1 MHANIHIKPSQLTEV
16 LRFTLPDGPVMVW
29 GSPGVG
35 KSQIIQDSV
44 RAIFDAVADA
54 RELDIF
60 DKADN
65 NYLGLTPVLFERRI
79 NDYDLLDFA
88 GLPHIVDNVQK
99 RALPDIWPGVG
110 SDEPV
115 YGVLFLDEFPQGARE
130 KQTAVQR
137 LLDEGRIGDYVL
149 PGHPKS
155 DPDCKRG
162 LVAVVLAGNRQSD
175 RANSH
180 GMGTQTGSRMAHFT
194 LAPDVDDWLSWAAKA
209 HIDPLVTAF
218 IRQMPEYLYKL
229 DPAAKSDTPTGS
241 TPRTLEKLSKA
252 AQRCPPSPLEMPI
265 YGGIVGEEC
274 ARAFLALCHAS
285 RGINVEEAL
294 TSPDTCLIPPQPG
307 HQFAAASL
315 LIRRSNTTNFD
326 NIVKF
331 VQRPGWSS
339 PEIGVFVVEA
349 IKRRIPLVAE
359 TATYR
364 DFCLRWAD
372 IRS

>member
-1 MHANIHIKPSQLTEV
+1 MHIKPSQLTEA
-16 LRFTLPDGPVMVW
+16 LCLTLPDSPVMIW
-29 GSPGVG
+29 GAPGVG

-44 RAIFDAVADA
+44 EAIFDAVASA
-54 RELDIF
+54 RGVEVPPQRL
-60 DKADN
+60 AR
-65 NYLGLTPVLFERRI
+65 LGAPTLWERRI

-110 SDEPV
+110 SDTPA

-180 GMGTQTGSRMAHFT
+180 GMGTQTGSRMVHFT
-194 LAPDVDDWLSWAAKA
+194 LAPDVD
-209 HIDPLVTAF
+209 PLVTAF
-218 IRQMPEYLYKL
+218 VKQMPEYLYKL
-229 DPAAKSDTPTGS
+229 DPTAKSDTPTGP

-252 AQRCPPSPLEMPI
+252 VKRCPPAHVETAV
-265 YGGIVGEEC
+265 YTGIVGEEC
-274 ARAFLALCHAS
+274 ARAFLALCHAA
-285 RGINVEEAL
+285 RGVNVDEAL
-294 TSPDTCLIPPQPG
+294 TSPDTCPVPTDTGL
-307 HQFAAASL
+307 QFAAASL
-315 LIRRSNTTNFD
+315 LIRRSNTENFD

-331 VQRPGWSS
+331 VERDGWSS

>member
-1 MHANIHIKPSQLTEV
+1 MYISPSQMIEALTH
-16 LRFTLPDGPVMVW
+16 TLPDGPVMIW

-35 KSQIIQDSV
+35 KSQIIGDNIDTLF
-44 RAIFDAVADA
+44 AACAEA
-54 RELDIF
+54 RGIDPKGIKPEM
-60 DKADN
+60 
-65 NYLGLTPVLFERRI
+65 FERRI
-79 NDYDLLDFA
+79 NDYDILDFA
-88 GLPHIVDNVQK
+88 GLPHIVDSVQR

-110 SDEPV
+110 AKGKV
-115 YGVLFLDEFPQGARE
+115 YGGLFLDEFPQGARE
-130 KQTAVQR
+130 KQTSVQR
-137 LLDEGRIGDYVL
+137 LMDEGRVGDYVL

-155 DPDCKRG
+155 DPDCKLG
-162 LVAVVLAGNRQSD
+162 LVFIILAGNRQSD

-194 LAPDVDDWLSWAAKA
+194 LAPNVDDWLDWAGTSDV
-209 HIDPLVTAF
+209 DPLVTAF
-218 IRQMPEYLYKL
+218 VRQMPEYLYKL
-229 DPAAKSDTPTGS
+229 DPTAKNDKPTGP
-241 TPRTLEKLSKA
+241 TPRTLEKLSNAVK
-252 AQRCPPSPLEMPI
+252 RTPPASLEEQV
-265 YGGIVGEEC
+265 YTSVVGEEC
-274 ARAFLALCHAS
+274 ARSFLALCHAA

-294 TSPDTCLIPPQPG
+294 TDPDNCPIPDEVG

-315 LIRRSNTTNFD
+315 LIRRANAENFA

-331 VQRPGWSS
+331 MERDGWSS

-349 IKRRIPLVAE
+349 VKRRIPVVAE

>member
-1 MHANIHIKPSQLTEV
+1 MHIKPSQLTEA
-16 LRFTLPDGPVMVW
+16 LCLTLPDSPVMIW

-35 KSQIIQDSV
+35 KSQIIHDSV
-44 RAIFDAVADA
+44 EDIFDAVASS
-54 RELDIF
+54 RGVINPNVWNPILW
-60 DKADN
+60 
-65 NYLGLTPVLFERRI
+65 ERRI

-110 SDEPV
+110 SDDPV

-162 LVAVVLAGNRQSD
+162 LVVIVLAGNRQAD

-180 GMGTQTGSRMAHFT
+180 GMGTQTGSRMVHFT
-194 LAPDVDDWLSWAAKA
+194 LAPDVDDWLGWAAGA
-209 HIDPLVTAF
+209 DVDPLVTAF
-218 IRQMPEYLYKL
+218 VKQMPEYLYKL
-229 DPAAKSDTPTGS
+229 DPTAKSDTPTGP

-252 AQRCPPSPLEMPI
+252 VKRFPPATIETAV
-265 YGGIVGEEC
+265 YTGIVGEEC
-274 ARAFLALCHAS
+274 ARAFLALCHAA
-285 RGINVEEAL
+285 RGVNVEEAL
-294 TSPDTCLIPPQPG
+294 HWPDTCPVPVETG
-307 HQFAAASL
+307 MQFAAASL
-315 LIRRSNTTNFD
+315 LIRRSSTANFD

-331 VQRPGWSS
+331 VERDGWSS

-349 IKRRIPLVAE
+349 IRRRIPLVTE

>member
-1 MHANIHIKPSQLTEV
+1 MHIKPSQLTEA
-16 LRFTLPDGPVMVW
+16 LCLTLPDSPVMIW

-35 KSQIIQDSV
+35 KSQIIHDSV
-44 RAIFDAVADA
+44 EDIFEAVAYSRGVSDEIGEVPA
-54 RELDIF
+54 SPILW
-60 DKADN
+60 
-65 NYLGLTPVLFERRI
+65 ERRI

-110 SDEPV
+110 SDDPV

-162 LVAVVLAGNRQSD
+162 LVVVVLAGNRQSD

-180 GMGTQTGSRMAHFT
+180 GMGTQTGSRMVHFT
-194 LAPDVDDWLSWAAKA
+194 LAPDVDDWLGWASEADV
-209 HIDPLVTAF
+209 DPLVTAF
-218 IRQMPEYLYKL
+218 VKQMPEYLYKL
-229 DPAAKSDTPTGS
+229 DPTAKSDTPTGP

-252 AQRCPPSPLEMPI
+252 VKRCPPATIETAV
-265 YGGIVGEEC
+265 YTGIVGEEC
-274 ARAFLALCHAS
+274 ARAFLALCHAA
-285 RGINVEEAL
+285 RGVNVEEAL
-294 TSPDTCLIPPQPG
+294 TSPETCPVPVETG
-307 HQFAAASL
+307 MQFAAAAL
-315 LIRRSNTTNFD
+315 LIRRSNAANFD

-331 VQRPGWSS
+331 VERDGWSS

-349 IKRRIPLVAE
+349 IKRRIPLVTE